1 MYLSLYNSMKAY
13 QRIGLWI
20 AGVGLVITALAG
32 GLRSCNNYD
41 INNPNLT
48 STSRST
54 GFYRFTDKSEY
65 TRLKD
70 GSEEILIRDERRI
83 YRFQNFDG
91 DNTIDRIRIDEYKT
105 RDVFSLE
112 NILVRMTD
120 YSTNKKEFDKAD
132 NILLEERQREK
143 E

>member
-1 MYLSLYNSMKAY
+1 M
-13 QRIGLWI
+13 
-20 AGVGLVITALAG
+20 
-32 GLRSCNNYD
+32 
-41 INNPNLT
+41 
-48 STSRST
+48 
-54 GFYRFTDKSEY
+54 
-65 TRLKD
+65 
-70 GSEEILIRDERRI
+70 IRDERRI